1 VQKQFKTMVKRI
13 FSIILFYLLA
23 ATSLVGQESHID
35 SIKFQFNNAV
45 NDTTRM
51 ILSGMLADE
60 YSEIN
65 PDSSYVY
72 GNKML
77 DITKRLSLKLDQV
90 FALGTMGY
98 AQLNLGNYPRSLQLL
113 LSAVS
118 LAEDKRSEKNVLPAS
133 YAPNDEF
140 TDRTLTPNGQR
151 ILSLSRI
158 YQYLGILYVNSG
170 NYNKSKNYYYLS
182 IPLAAQFKNHRLLS
196 IIYSTLGRT
205 YLVLKQPDSALIC
218 LQLAYE
224 HAVAVNYNRY
234 LGSTLLNIAR
244 VYEAKNQVDS
254 AREYFRRGL
263 KESAEHGYFRGV
275 VAIDLALAEICK
287 QSGQPDSC
295 LYYIRSGLSVA
306 DFLNAPDLLL
316 RSYTALADFYY
327 TKGISDSTVKY
338 QSLIIKINDSLFN
351 KKQVQQFQNIDFDQ
365 QQRELEQEASEKAY
379 RYRLRMYGLLTG
391 LGIILL
397 VAIILWRNNRHK
409 QRAYTL
415 IIKQKQ
421 ETDFQK
427 AKVEATLAELRSA
440 QSQLIQSEKMA
451 SLGEMAAG
459 IAHEIQNPLN
469 FVNNFSEVSNELL
482 DEMKQELAM
491 GNREQAT
498 TIADDV
504 KQNLEKILFHGKRA
518 DGIVKNMLQHSL
530 TSAGKKEPTDI
541 NALCDEYLRLAYHG
555 MRAKDKSFHA
565 HFETSFDESI
575 GKINII
581 PQDIGRVVL
590 NLVNNAFYAVN
601 EKKLRNPENYTPL
614 VTVSTKKSADKVL
627 IRVTDNGIGIPKAI
641 KEKIFQ
647 PFFTTKPTGS
657 GTGLGLSLSYD
668 IVKAHGGELKA
679 ESEEGVGTEFI
690 ITLTV

>member
-1 VQKQFKTMVKRI
+1 MIKRI
-13 FSIILFYLLA
+13 FSIILFCLLA
-23 ATSLVGQESHID
+23 ATSLVGQKSLID
-35 SIKFQFNNAV
+35 SVKLQLNSSV

-51 ILSGMLADE
+51 VLSGMLADE

-72 GNKML
+72 GSKML
-77 DITKRLSLKLDQV
+77 DITKRLNLRLDQV

-113 LSAVS
+113 LSAIS
-118 LAEDKRSEKNVLPAS
+118 ISEDKSSEKNVLPAT

-140 TDRTLTPNGQR
+140 TDRTLTPAGQR
-151 ILSLSRI
+151 IISLSRI
-158 YQYLGILYVNSG
+158 YQYMGILYVNSG
-170 NYNKSKNYYYLS
+170 NYNKSKQYYYLS
-182 IPLAAQFKNHRLLS
+182 IPLATQFNNHRLLS

-224 HAVAVNYNRY
+224 HAVKVNYNRY

-244 VYEAKNQVDS
+244 VYEAKNQMDS

-275 VAIDLALAEICK
+275 VAIDLALAEIFK
-287 QSGQPDSC
+287 QTGQLDSC
-295 LYYIRSGLSVA
+295 LYYIRSGLPVA
-306 DFLNAPDLLL
+306 NFLNAPDLLL
-316 RSYTALADFYY
+316 RSYTALADFYN

-365 QQRELEQEASEKAY
+365 KQRELEQEASERAY
-379 RYRLRMYGLLTG
+379 RYRLRLYGLLTG

-427 AKVEATLAELRSA
+427 TKVEATLAELRSA
-440 QSQLIQSEKMA
+440 QTQLIQSEKMA
-451 SLGEMAAG
+451 SLGEMTAG

-469 FVNNFSEVSNELL
+469 FVNNFSEVNKELL
-482 DEMKQELAM
+482 AEMNEEIEK
-491 GNREQAT
+491 GNYDQAKA
-498 TIADDV
+498 IANDISSN
-504 KQNLEKILFHGKRA
+504 QEKINFHGKRA
-518 DGIVKNMLQHSL
+518 DAIVKSMLQHSR
-530 TSAGKKEPTDI
+530 SSSRKKEPTDI
-541 NALCDEYLRLAYHG
+541 NALCDEYLRLSYHG
-555 MRAKDKSFHA
+555 LRAKDKSFNA
-565 HFETSFDESI
+565 KFETDFDPTLK
-575 GKINII
+575 KINVVL
-581 PQDIGRVVL
+581 QDIGRVIL
-590 NLVNNAFYAVN
+590 NLVNNAFYAASQPSKGGLSN
-601 EKKLRNPENYTPL
+601 SDSNKTPT
-614 VTVSTKKSADKVL
+614 VWVSTKKDGNKIL
-627 IRVTDNGIGIPKAI
+627 ISVRDNGPGIPDSI

-647 PFFTTKPTGS
+647 PFFTTKPTGQ

-668 IVKAHGGELKA
+668 IVKAHGGEIKVNTK
-679 ESEEGVGTEFI
+679 ENEGTEFI
-690 ITLTV
+690 IQLPVV